1 LNTPETTPTSIPTNP
16 ATGPDALS
24 GTDNWT
30 LHDLR
35 RTYATNL
42 AKLGV
47 PIHIIERLLNHV
59 SGSFAGIVS
68 VYQRHKY
75 IDEMRAAIDVW
86 EGYLASILS
95 SP

>member
-1 LNTPETTPTSIPTNP
+1 ML
-16 ATGPDALS
+16 DRLS
-24 GTDNWT
+24 RVTAWT

-68 VYQRHKY
+68 VYQRHQY
-75 IDEMRAAIDVW
+75 LDEMRAAIDIW
-86 EGYLASILS
+86 ESCLTSILS